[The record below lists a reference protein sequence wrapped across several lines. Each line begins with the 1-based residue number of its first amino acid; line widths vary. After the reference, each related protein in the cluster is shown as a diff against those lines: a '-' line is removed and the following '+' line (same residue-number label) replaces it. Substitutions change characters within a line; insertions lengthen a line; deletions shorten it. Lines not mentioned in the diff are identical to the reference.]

1 MLTRLDGEIRELEA
15 RIVRERRALRELTAD
30 CSATL
35 RDRAVSPKSLA
46 AIAAVGFFAAELL
59 HPARALR
66 RGGKTGLLAAVVERR
81 NSAAPLAV
89 WLMGDLTD
97 HPTVA
102 RPPRCPS
109 ILGLSAGFRV
119 APRPCFAALIRKE
132 VLPLRR

>member
-46 AIAAVGFFAAELL
+46 AIAAIGFFAAELL

-66 RGGKTGLLAAVVERR
+66 RGGKTGLLAAVVGAVIPLLRSR
-81 NSAAPLAV
+81 YGLWAISQIIQRWRAHRAARQYPV
-89 WLMGDLTD
+89 Y
-97 HPTVA
+97 
-102 RPPRCPS
+102 PPDFE
-109 ILGLSAGFRV
+109 L
-119 APRPCFAALIRKE
+119 PRGP
-132 VLPLRR
+132 VSPP